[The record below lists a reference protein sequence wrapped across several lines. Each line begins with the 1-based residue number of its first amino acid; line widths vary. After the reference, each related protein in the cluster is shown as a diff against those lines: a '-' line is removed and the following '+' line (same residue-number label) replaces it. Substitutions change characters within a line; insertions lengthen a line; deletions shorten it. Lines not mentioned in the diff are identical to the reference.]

1 MDLLSS
7 QKVQGVKY
15 ILLAGSKNL
24 KSDFDLKTR
33 LAMELGKFIAREDGW
48 ILINGGA
55 LNDNQTDNPE
65 AIDYF
70 GALGVYNEAVRTGAN
85 AKEKILTILP
95 KNQSQHKFH
104 NLGKIEQV
112 SKNTTAL
119 RRFEMVARADA
130 IITIE
135 GGEGIE
141 NILELGLSLNK
152 IVLPIAV
159 TGGQS
164 RMIFEEYEQDILKKF
179 HISTNSKEYPIFS
192 QQITDI
198 EKSALDYINILKKA
212 LLPECFII
220 MPYNKGLDFVYTDCI
235 EKVVEASGLKPL
247 KASEIPSTGTIS
259 NDIFHSIAAAKF
271 VIADITPIK
280 RQNNANVYYELGLA
294 HGLKK
299 EVIIINQ
306 LDKENKFLIDPPI
319 DINNRRI
326 YGYHPDKLDK
336 LYVEVFKVL
345 GKM

>member
-1 MDLLSS
+1 MDFFSS
-7 QKVQGVKY
+7 NKVLGVKY

-24 KSDFDLKTR
+24 KSDFELKTQ
-33 LAMELGKFIAREDGW
+33 LAMELGKLIAREDGW
-48 ILINGGA
+48 VLINGGA
-55 LNDNQTDNPE
+55 LNDNQSENPE

-70 GALGVYNEAVRTGAN
+70 GAYGAYMESTRLN
-85 AKEKILTILP
+85 ANPKEKILTILP
-95 KNQSQHKFH
+95 KNQSQHSFH
-104 NLGKIEQV
+104 KLGTVEQV
-112 SKNTTAL
+112 NKNNTAL

-152 IVLPIAV
+152 IVLPIAI

-179 HISTNSKEYPIFS
+179 HINTNSKEYPLFS
-192 QQITDI
+192 QQILDV

-235 EKVVEASGLKPL
+235 EKVVEDSGFKPV
-247 KASEIPSTGTIS
+247 KANEIPSTGTIS
-259 NDIFHSIAAAKF
+259 NDIFHSISAAKY
-271 VIADITPIK
+271 VIADITPINF
-280 RQNNANVYYELGLA
+280 QNNANVYYELGLA

-299 EVIIINQ
+299 ETIIINQ
-306 LDKENKFLIDPPI
+306 VDDKGKFLIEPPI

-326 YGYHPDKLDK
+326 YPYHPERLDE
-336 LYVEVFKVL
+336 LYEQIYKVL
-345 GKM
+345 GI